1 MSKPVKQLS
10 AEPAFEARDWNF
22 DKRVTAQFDEMLER
36 SIPQYEVMR
45 ATCFEVG
52 RQFVEPATHIVDLG
66 CSRGE
71 AVSLFLDSC
80 GLDNRYVLVEASE
93 PMFEAVS
100 ARYASWVDA
109 GVMTIFNKDLR
120 TFYPV
125 ALDISL
131 TISILTLMFT
141 PIEYRL
147 GLVQK
152 VYDSMRRGGAFLLLE
167 KVLGASAAIDDAYVR
182 IYHEMKS
189 RNGYSADEIQ
199 RKKLA
204 LEGRLVPVTA
214 HMNEEFL
221 HSAGFRQVDCFWRW
235 ANFAGWIAIK

>member
-1 MSKPVKQLS
+1 MTEPLKQVS
-10 AEPAFEARDWNF
+10 AEPAFGERGWQF
-22 DKRVTAQFDEMLER
+22 DERVTAQFDEMLER

-45 ATCFEVG
+45 RTCFEVG
-52 RQFVEPATHIVDLG
+52 KQFVGPETDIVDLG

-71 AVSLFLDSC
+71 AVSFFLDAC
-80 GLDNRYVLVEASE
+80 GVRNRYVLVEASE

-100 ARYASWVDA
+100 ARYANWVKA
-109 GVMTIFNKDLR
+109 GVMRIFNKDLR
-120 TFYPV
+120 TFYPT
-125 ALDISL
+125 APDISL
-131 TISILTLMFT
+131 TLSVLTLMFT

-147 GLVQK
+147 ALVQT
-152 VYDSMRRGGAFLLLE
+152 VYDSIKPGGAFILVE
-167 KVLGASAAIDDAYVR
+167 KVLGASAAIDGAYVR

-189 RNGYSADEIQ
+189 RNGYSADEIE

-204 LEGRLVPVTA
+204 LEGKLVPVTA
-214 HMNEEFL
+214 KMNEEFL

>member
-1 MSKPVKQLS
+1 MTEPLKQVS
-10 AEPAFEARDWNF
+10 AEPAFGERGWKF
-22 DKRVTAQFDEMLER
+22 DERVTAQFDEMLER

-45 ATCFEVG
+45 RTCFEIG
-52 RQFVEPATHIVDLG
+52 KQFVGPNTDIVDLG

-71 AVSLFLDSC
+71 AVSFFLDAC
-80 GLDNRYVLVEASE
+80 GVRNRYVLVEASE

-100 ARYASWVDA
+100 ARYTNWVKA
-109 GVMTIFNKDLR
+109 GVMRIFNKDLR
-120 TFYPV
+120 TFYPT
-125 ALDISL
+125 APDISL
-131 TISILTLMFT
+131 TLSVLTLMFT

-147 GLVQK
+147 ALVQT
-152 VYDSMRRGGAFLLLE
+152 VYDSLKPGGAFVLVE
-167 KVLGASAAIDDAYVR
+167 KVLGASAAIDGAYTR
-182 IYHEMKS
+182 IYHEMKC
-189 RNGYSADEIQ
+189 RNGYSADEIE

-204 LEGRLVPVTA
+204 LEGKLVPVTA